1 MFPIKP
7 LPVHPS
13 CEQEGHPIAAPFV
26 ASTNGMVAE
35 GLVTSGQWW
44 VFWFPPRL
52 LWGGEVSWCYW
63 LDVKVRLLKCSHV
76 CVCVSVSVCVLG
88 RGSHYYW
95 AGKTFPGPTGMCLLP
110 QEVCLATAGP
120 CWESAFLIQPW
131 LAETRF
137 SALFPGVGRDQ
148 AVIVWRFPAL
158 IDFPFPGPLARE
170 SRLLSILNLF
180 CLCWYAG
187 FFSSKSGIHEAE
199 RKPKDVIAL
208 MLFSWQFSKTGFFF
222 FLISFST

>member
-26 ASTNGMVAE
+26 ASTHGMVAE

-120 CWESAFLIQPW
+120 CWESAFLIQPR

-137 SALFPGVGRDQ
+137 SALFPGVGRD
-148 AVIVWRFPAL
+148 
-158 IDFPFPGPLARE
+158 
-170 SRLLSILNLF
+170 
-180 CLCWYAG
+180 
-187 FFSSKSGIHEAE
+187 
-199 RKPKDVIAL
+199 
-208 MLFSWQFSKTGFFF
+208 
-222 FLISFST
+222 